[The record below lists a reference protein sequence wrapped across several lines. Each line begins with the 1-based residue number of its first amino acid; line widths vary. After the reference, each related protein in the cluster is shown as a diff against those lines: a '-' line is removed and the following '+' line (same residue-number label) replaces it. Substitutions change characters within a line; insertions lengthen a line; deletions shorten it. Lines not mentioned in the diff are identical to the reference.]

1 MDAWRP
7 YLVAYIG
14 SQISEFRRRLVAV
27 LQEPHPGNLSA
38 PPVANDEAYVSAF
51 CRDERLAMAEASRHG
66 KTIARDSQPIPVV
79 YRMADF
85 CPCPRG
91 DANSDSRMYDAIRA
105 GCIPVLFTS
114 MRMHAF
120 EDRVRSAT
128 RSLVFRRFPAVETHV
143 DHATATPAPH
153 AAPLRASIVSTDARA
168 FARGW
173 RRLHTTP

>member
-1 MDAWRP
+1 
-7 YLVAYIG
+7 VAYIG

-27 LQEPHPGNLSA
+27 LLEPHTNNLTA
-38 PPVANDEAYVSAF
+38 PSVVNNEAYVSAF
-51 CRDERLAMAEASRHG
+51 CRDERLAMAEASRDG
-66 KTIARDSQPIPVV
+66 KTIAKHDAQPIPLV

-120 EDRVRSAT
+120 EGLVRPTHALP
-128 RSLVFRRFPAVETHV
+128 RPRLPAWRDAHPPCHCDCRPVCR
-143 DHATATPAPH
+143 
-153 AAPLRASIVSTDARA
+153 APLTHLVSTHARA
-168 FARGW
+168 FAREW
-173 RRLHTTP
+173 CRLTTKP